1 MIRIVTETKSGI
13 YIEYCYDEKTGIL
26 SGGIQQEFKGVWLT
40 ELVIGSVAVFA
51 SLEPITINGTE
62 YPDGF
67 GLQIPTVV
75 SIEVIE
81 D

>member
-1 MIRIVTETKSGI
+1 MKRIVTETKSGI

-26 SGGIQQEFKGVWLT
+26 SGIQQEFKGLWLT
-40 ELVIGSVAVFA
+40 ETVVGSVAVFA

-67 GLQIPTVV
+67 ALQISTIV
-75 SIEVIE
+75 SIEEVKE
-81 D
+81 N